1 MSEQKNNGEWFVVLG
16 YDAQN
21 VPFFYYNEF
30 GFDEDVM
37 LFDDALFLQKALTGG
52 EDNPKIR
59 IAKLTFLD

>member
-1 MSEQKNNGEWFVVLG
+1 MCEERSKPEWFVVMG

-30 GFDEDVM
+30 GFDEEVM

-52 EDNPKIR
+52 EDDSKIR